1 MSESFLD
8 IKHAT
13 TAVNHV
19 TQINNSDGEQK
30 NISKYWT
37 KQNGYQKLKIS
48 RRFLGFRL
56 KKFSIF

>member
-48 RRFLGFRL
+48 RRF
-56 KKFSIF
+56 

>member
-30 NISKYWT
+30 ILVNT
-37 KQNGYQKLKIS
+37 GQNKMDTRNLK
-48 RRFLGFRL
+48 
-56 KKFSIF
+56 